1 MPQVFQ
7 DAALQAQ
14 FERDGYLLMDFLDA
28 ATVEHLRS
36 YYATHTPQEKPAY
49 GFHVS
54 LDDRNR
60 AQSNAVTEELYGVLT
75 PFVAQHF
82 QDFQVFTSSFV
93 IKETNPKGVVPPHQ
107 DWTFV
112 DEKEYWS
119 ATLWIPLVDVDMD
132 NGCLGVIKGS
142 HRYFDWPRC
151 SPSPQFRTP
160 LGEHMFTIFPYLTLV
175 PMKAGQAI
183 IFDNRTLHASPPNTT
198 NSPRLAAG
206 IGITHKD
213 AKLFHHY
220 LLPGQQPETVEVYA
234 ITRDFFLD
242 YNNGGLSELHNR
254 GEKVTGWDA
263 VGTYALNLPRIN
275 PEELQALIKSHPD
288 NVVNVPLIEKMARL
302 FNYNLDGSKK
312 EEPKP
317 AEAAPPPPQAP
328 PVPEKRGFFS
338 RIFSR
343 R

>member
-1 MPQVFQ
+1 MHQVFR
-7 DAALQAQ
+7 DADLQAQ
-14 FERDGYLLMDFLDA
+14 FERDGYLLIDFLDA
-28 ATVEHLRS
+28 TTVEHLRA

-54 LDDRNR
+54 LDDRDR
-60 AQSNAVTEELYGVLT
+60 DQSNSVTEELYRVLT

-82 QDFQVFTSSFV
+82 QDFQIFTSSFV

-198 NSPRLAAG
+198 DSPRLAAG
-206 IGITHKD
+206 IGVTHKD

-220 LLPGQQPETVEVYA
+220 LLPGQGPETVEVYA
-234 ITRDFFLD
+234 ITREFFLD

-254 GEKVTGWDA
+254 GEKITGWDA
-263 VGTYALNLPRIN
+263 VGTYPLSLPRIN

-317 AEAAPPPPQAP
+317 VEAAPPPPQAQ
-328 PVPEKRGFFS
+328 PVAEKRGFFS